1 MWNAFVTRCKR
12 IFYLKRMVT
21 ILRWATFCCILAS
34 ILGHSARSSPRPYRA
49 IQIQPGFVRL
59 FSNWFFRIMYLLA
72 WTYLSYDF
80 YTCGLM
86 PELGHNFEH
95 GQALSILNCPS
106 CYRPTQQKK
115 IENRSVC
122 EHNPYLGFHGAKYLP
137 RSDRNVWNGR
147 SDSNV
152 FLRARGVIFWKWL
165 VGR

>member
-12 IFYLKRMVT
+12 IFYLKRMLGNNIALSH
-21 ILRWATFCCILAS
+21 ILLHFGKYFGAFCKIQ
-34 ILGHSARSSPRPYRA
+34 PKA

-59 FSNWFFRIMYLLA
+59 FSNWFFRIRYLLA

-80 YTCGLM
+80 YTFGLM
-86 PELGHNFEH
+86 PELGHKFEH

-152 FLRARGVIFWKWL
+152 FLRATEENWYARL
-165 VGR
+165 P